1 MCIRDRYWAARLGRR
16 ELVGRQISARSG
28 TVRVRVGPER
38 VELGGR
44 AVTVLSGTLLA

>member
-1 MCIRDRYWAARLGRR
+1 
-16 ELVGRQISARSG
+16 
-28 TVRVRVGPER
+28 VRVGPER